1 MMWKL
6 MDFIAESR
14 KEKLTRKLLI
24 PYLVQKNLLYF
35 ANYKKPTQERRNR
48 RENFWESFSS
58 FLIIGDH
65 KKIWSRAKTIFGA
78 PSLPPPFPPFPPQ
91 SSVFPIATPQPK
103 SCCFLATL
111 TFAGPCRTVSH
122 FPLRNT
128 CWDNS
133 GIHENP
139 RLVSTPLVPQPR
151 GVVCKSDKT

>member
-24 PYLVQKNLLYF
+24 PCLVQKNLLYF

-91 SSVFPIATPQPK
+91 SSVFQPLFHKILLTPP
-103 SCCFLATL
+103 FLGEHEGSSL
-111 TFAGPCRTVSH
+111 SH
-122 FPLRNT
+122 MGR
-128 CWDNS
+128 
-133 GIHENP
+133 
-139 RLVSTPLVPQPR
+139 RL
-151 GVVCKSDKT
+151 K

>member
-1 MMWKL
+1 MWKL

-24 PYLVQKNLLYF
+24 PCLVQKNLLYF

-91 SSVFPIATPQPK
+91 SSVFQGEK
-103 SCCFLATL
+103 
-111 TFAGPCRTVSH
+111 
-122 FPLRNT
+122 
-128 CWDNS
+128 
-133 GIHENP
+133 
-139 RLVSTPLVPQPR
+139 R
-151 GVVCKSDKT
+151 GGQ